1 MALIMPAPGVRSA
14 GREAVFGWAFLLLT
28 INAATTIAAVA
39 LVRDGMLLAA
49 FNLFDV
55 SAIVWLAAAAGSSLL
70 FRAGVQ
76 PMPLARGDVVILA
89 ACVVAVLVPVPALS
103 AAAASTLALWGWTTS
118 RPGAPLRRASL
129 IFASV
134 TTSLLWGRMLLGL
147 ASDTMLSL
155 DGAMV
160 SLFSGAGGHA
170 NMIMFAGRDSG
181 FVVAPGCS
189 SLHGVSLAAVLWVT
203 ATQYFNL
210 PIGRRAWATL
220 SMALIAAIAANVLR
234 LATMS
239 RMPERFDSLHTGTGG
254 ALFGWLALILVTA
267 TIWWGLKDD
276 LAKAR

>member
-1 MALIMPAPGVRSA
+1 MALMVPALGVRSA

-39 LVRDGMLLAA
+39 MVRDGMLMAA

-55 SAIVWLAAAAGSSLL
+55 SAIVWLAAAAGGGLL
-70 FRAGVQ
+70 FRREAQ
-76 PMPLARGDVVILA
+76 PARLARGDLVMLA
-89 ACVVAVLVPVPALS
+89 ACLVAMLLPVPALS
-103 AAAASTLALWGWTTS
+103 AAAASALALWVWTTS
-118 RPGAPLRRASL
+118 QAGSPLRRASL

-170 NMIMFAGRDSG
+170 NMVMFAGRDTG

-203 ATQYFNL
+203 VTQYFNL
-210 PIGRRAWATL
+210 SIGRRTWATL
-220 SMALIAAIAANVLR
+220 CLAMFAAITANVLR

-239 RMPERFDSLHTGTGG
+239 RMPEHFDSLHTGAGA

-267 TIWWGLKDD
+267 TIWWGLKND